1 LNLRGLQVYRSTMMH
16 RPNLLRVLVQLML
29 ALLAQ
34 GLRAQCCCSNI
45 VLRVPLDHLSWVH
58 SDREFDVVET
68 RGQYTFHRV
77 DKDSTDKQLDLLL
90 DAGCGLRDIGLEIT
104 RRTTGERM
112 MLSVLFVGFDG
123 WHPGLRIPFR
133 PGVFEVDLERMIGY
147 AGLAGSWDYL
157 AADTLK
163 PTMTVVTCGGCRLRV
178 ERDSLGVVLEPLDL
192 WTGGCGA
199 GSVEGD
205 AYGKA
210 SYPDGQLLF
219 RTVVEQKQAE
229 QRGRSVPG
237 GRGWSGFGHVG
248 PTGSFHAR
256 MDREQTERVYEL
268 EMSLMH
274 ITGGKPAW
282 VPDDAAPGGRRNIGS
297 MVRFTLD
304 RP

>member
-1 LNLRGLQVYRSTMMH
+1 MPTFR
-16 RPNLLRVLVQLML
+16 LL
-29 ALLAQ
+29 LLLSLFLPVA
-34 GLRAQCCCSNI
+34 GNAQCCCTDI
-45 VLRVPLDHLSWVH
+45 VLQIPIDHLSGVH
-58 SDREFDVVET
+58 SDREFDVKET

-112 MLSVLFVGFDG
+112 TLSVLFVGFDG

-133 PGVFEVDLERMIGY
+133 PGAFEVDLERMIGC
-147 AGLAGSWDYL
+147 AGLDRGWDR
-157 AADTLK
+157 ARGER
-163 PTMTVVTCGGCRLRV
+163 PEPSTVELTCGGCRLRV
-178 ERDSLGVVLEPLDL
+178 ERDSMGVMLEPLDL
-192 WTGGCGA
+192 WPGGCGA

-210 SYPDGQLLF
+210 SFTDGQ
-219 RTVVEQKQAE
+219 RTFLDALAVQHAQG
-229 QRGRSVPG
+229 RSRSVPD

-248 PTGSFHAR
+248 PTGSFQAR
-256 MDREQTERVYEL
+256 MDREQTERVYDL

-274 ITGGKPAW
+274 ITRWKPAW
-282 VPDDAAPGGRRNIGS
+282 VLNEAAPGGKRNIGS
-297 MVRFTLD
+297 MVRFTLE